1 MTEAFKP
8 TIEILVYFVFKDY
21 ENMMCKKLGIPA
33 DKFRD
38 FQYDAK
44 EHDLWHWFMDE
55 ICYGGVQN
63 GAYQSVC
70 YWDEDDIESETEE
83 WKKKVMLA
91 HNEVVKE
98 IEDPG
103 EHDVTLYIYW

>member
-8 TIEILVYFVFKDY
+8 TIEILVYFNYEDY
-21 ENMMCKKLGIPA
+21 KNMLSDKLGI
-33 DKFRD
+33 DRKDFRD
-38 FQYDAK
+38 FSYDGK
-44 EHDLWHWFMDE
+44 KYDLWHWFMDE
-55 ICYGGVQN
+55 ICYGEIHN
-63 GAYQSVC
+63 GAYQSVWYC
-70 YWDEDDIESETEE
+70 DEDDIESETEE

-98 IEDPG
+98 LEELG